1 MKKSSS
7 QPRILLADD
16 HPAVLENVT
25 KLLGTQ
31 YKVVGAVENGKKLLE
46 AADKLSPDLIILDIA
61 MPEMDGIKAAKKL
74 LQNGTCTKVIFLTIQ
89 KDQDYI
95 EAALATG
102 AHGYVLK
109 HRMQSDLLKAIQQV
123 LKGDSFISPSH

>member
-1 MKKSSS
+1 MKKMNS

-16 HPAVLENVT
+16 HPGVLENVS
-25 KLLGTQ
+25 KLLGPQ

-46 AADKLSPDLIILDIA
+46 AANKLAPDLIILDIA
-61 MPEMDGIKAAKKL
+61 MPELDGIKAAKKL
-74 LQNGTCTKVIFLTIQ
+74 LQNGNSTKVIFLTIQ

-123 LKGDSFISPSH
+123 LKGDSFISPIR